1 MSSIMR
7 FFIVFCPPRC
17 FSKLKKIAGIT
28 DSRDNTKEQCS
39 CISIVM
45 IPFKQNSCVKSSKN
59 NMKDIM
65 GISMDRGKDA
75 LLLLP
80 YNYAPSSSTV
90 RLLLRVQCYQKC
102 EPITLKLWVKSKF
115 VLWQPRYYNLLTEEK
130 NKRINVLEVLIFSKK
145 PSLDDTLLG
154 NFTFSIS
161 IILVE
166 DLIRWKK
173 TFEIFL
179 IDHYAS
185 DIENK
190 NIVSKY

>member
-1 MSSIMR
+1 M
-7 FFIVFCPPRC
+7 
-17 FSKLKKIAGIT
+17 
-28 DSRDNTKEQCS
+28 
-39 CISIVM
+39 
-45 IPFKQNSCVKSSKN
+45 
-59 NMKDIM
+59 
-65 GISMDRGKDA
+65 
-75 LLLLP
+75 
-80 YNYAPSSSTV
+80 
-90 RLLLRVQCYQKC
+90 
-102 EPITLKLWVKSKF
+102 KSKF